1 MGSRST
7 YDRRIEQLESA
18 VVARGGL
25 REGLADLL
33 LAERSAA

>member
-1 MGSRST
+1 VP
-7 YDRRIEQLESA
+7 L

>member
-1 MGSRST
+1 VPL
-7 YDRRIEQLESA
+7 I
-18 VVARGGL
+18 VARGGL